1 MFRYLEADEP
11 SESEQLG
18 VVLTAYPASKH
29 HKGRGQHKDQ
39 AHSAASN
46 AAREVISHCIAP

>member
-46 AAREVISHCIAP
+46 AAREVI